1 MSHIDRVNKKDAKN
15 FVGQKSETHPIQPEK
30 GETGCVLGAGGD
42 ENGWGRVQPDEKT
55 QCPNQSEHHSH
66 ATHAKRKPAKTQC
79 FRRFC
84 GRGSRDR
91 FAAERHRRSL
101 TPRHALRGAQPYLVA
116 KSYCTLTKK
125 SGTAEA
131 IPDFLAGAEGLG
143 SSAGSGAA
151 PRWGAPSTDRGGSQ
165 GRRGSATGTHCPF
178 GTRFCSGCGN
188 TIQGPG
194 EGQAYP
200 VLPDKSQ
207 KSGAGLALR
216 EIFGAKTNGKSSL
229 RHPQNLRESKQK
241 EGFAK
246 QNLKYGKETG

>member
-1 MSHIDRVNKKDAKN
+1 MNKKDAKN

-101 TPRHALRGAQPYLVA
+101 TPRHALRGAQPCLVA
-116 KSYCTLTKK
+116 ESLCALTKNR
-125 SGTAEA
+125 EA
-131 IPDFLAGAEGLG
+131 SIVLASLFLAGAEGLEP
-143 SSAGSGAA
+143 SA
-151 PRWGAPSTDRGGSQ
+151 RGFGVDV
-165 GRRGSATGTHCPF
+165 GTAHRERGRGSV
-178 GTRFCSGCGN
+178 
-188 TIQGPG
+188 
-194 EGQAYP
+194 GQFLLQ
-200 VLPDKSQ
+200 V
-207 KSGAGLALR
+207 
-216 EIFGAKTNGKSSL
+216 
-229 RHPQNLRESKQK
+229 
-241 EGFAK
+241 
-246 QNLKYGKETG
+246 